1 MSLLRNDNTADE
13 KSHGSAELRTDS
25 ASRLKTKNIA

>member
-13 KSHGSAELRTDS
+13 DRKKSHESAELRTDS
-25 ASRLKTKNIA
+25 ASD